1 MIISRKKRKKGGDTH
16 LISLINIVF
25 LILVFF
31 MIMGRITP
39 QDILSIDP
47 PASRNA
53 KPAKSGDIV
62 VLVDSSGRIAV
73 NSERVDRSVLS
84 ATLSQ
89 WIQQADVLTSAG
101 VVLKADGD
109 TRFEQLDDV
118 LDVIRE
124 TGVTRLSLVTD
135 TSR

>member
-53 KPAKSGDIV
+53 KAAKSGNIV

-89 WIQQADVLTSAG
+89 WIQQAEVLTSAG

-109 TRFEQLDDV
+109 SRFEQLDDV

-124 TGVTRLSLVTD
+124 TGVSRLSLVTD

>member
-1 MIISRKKRKKGGDTH
+1 MIISHKKRKKGGDTH

-31 MIMGRITP
+31 MIMGRISP

-47 PASRNA
+47 PASSNA
-53 KPAKSGDIV
+53 KAAKSSDIV
-62 VLVDSSGRIAV
+62 VLVDSFGRIAV

-89 WIQQADVLTSAG
+89 WIRQADALSTAG

>member
-47 PASRNA
+47 PASSNA
-53 KPAKSGDIV
+53 KESESGDIV

-89 WIQQADVLTSAG
+89 SIRQADALSTAG

-118 LDVIRE
+118 LDAIRE